1 MFQTPQ
7 HLLNLQ
13 YLYNSYI
20 IVFILPICLDPDVCS
35 FTYFRTSRWHL
46 VLRSPA
52 ERISTPRSSTWL
64 SLRSRIFR
72 FTFDPESTSLISFMS
87 WLWRL
92 LWLRFSIW
100 IWQLELQSAFK
111 IFSTAD
117 GPRLLWLRSRW
128 VRWEFGEVR
137 KDTRTSQCF
146 SVKPLPSSLSIL
158 HLNCYSFTFKPC
170 CNFALRLR

>member
-1 MFQTPQ
+1 M
-7 HLLNLQ
+7 
-13 YLYNSYI
+13 
-20 IVFILPICLDPDVCS
+20 FILPICLDSDVCS